1 MRREWQPED
10 VIACWTVVDEN
21 WRLIANNTGP
31 IRLAFA
37 LLLYGQFNLQMD
49 RHLDLGLPQAVR

>member
-1 MRREWQPED
+1 MRRDWQPED
-10 VIACWTVVDEN
+10 VVACWTVVDED
-21 WRLIANNTGP
+21 WRLIANNTGAT
-31 IRLAFA
+31 RLAFA